1 MAETRA
7 QGLSGIGSPAPL
19 KKAAEWAGE
28 GRKVALATV
37 VETWGSSPC
46 PPGSQMTINDKA
58 GFAGSVS
65 GGCIE
70 TSVVSE
76 SLEALRE
83 GKPALLSYGVS
94 DEEGHAAGLACGG
107 TVNVFVEPMDSALLA
122 AFQGLKPFVRAVG
135 LASGRWATLRGDKIS
150 GPLALEGV
158 VLEQA
163 RAAARDGNCRIARS
177 GDESVFIQP
186 VPPPLRMLIVGAVR
200 IAQTLAPMAVEAG
213 FEVTVIDPRRAFAAP
228 ERFPAFAVVREWP
241 DKALPV
247 LGLDP
252 GTAVVALTHDAK
264 PDDMALGLALRSD
277 AFYVGAL
284 GSRRTHAKRT
294 ARLKEAGYTD
304 AEIARICAPIGLDIG
319 ARTPAEIAVAILAE
333 VIAAKNEK
341 FIRERSAARGTCA
354 G

>member
-1 MAETRA
+1 M
-7 QGLSGIGSPAPL
+7 
-19 KKAAEWAGE
+19 
-28 GRKVALATV
+28 TV
-37 VETWGSSPC
+37 
-46 PPGSQMTINDKA
+46 NDKA

-70 TSVVSE
+70 SAVVSE
-76 SLEALRE
+76 ALEVLRE

-94 DEEGHAAGLACGG
+94 DEQGHAAGLACGG
-107 TVNVFVEPMDSALLA
+107 TVSVFVEPMDAAVLT
-122 AFQGLKPFVRAVG
+122 AFQGPKPFVRAVG
-135 LASGRWATLRGDKIS
+135 LTSGRWAAVRGNQAT
-150 GPLALEGV
+150 GPLALEGPA
-158 VLEQA
+158 LAEA
-163 RAAARDGNCRIARS
+163 RAAAQDGNCRVEWS
-177 GDESVFIQP
+177 GPEPVFVQP

-213 FEVTVIDPRRAFAAP
+213 FEVTVIDPRRAFATP

-241 DKALPV
+241 DKALPE

-264 PDDMALGLALRSD
+264 PDDMALGLALRSE

-284 GSRRTHAKRT
+284 GSRRTHAKRV

-319 ARTPAEIAVAILAE
+319 ARTPAEIAVSILAE
-333 VIAAKNEK
+333 VIAAKNDK
-341 FIRERSAARGTCA
+341 FIRVRNEKRANP
-354 G
+354 

>member
-1 MAETRA
+1 MADA
-7 QGLSGIGSPAPL
+7 QGLFGIGSPAPL

-28 GRKVALATV
+28 GLKVALATV

-76 SLEALRE
+76 SLDVLRE
-83 GKPALLSYGVS
+83 GKPQLLNYGIS
-94 DEEGHAAGLACGG
+94 DEQGHAAGLACGG
-107 TVNVFVEPMDSALLA
+107 TVNVFVEPMDSDLLT
-122 AFQGLKPFVRAVG
+122 AFRGPKPFVRAVG
-135 LASGRWATLRGDKIS
+135 LMSGRWAVMRGDKVS
-150 GPLALEGV
+150 GPLALDNAALTEV
-158 VLEQA
+158 
-163 RAAARDGNCRIARS
+163 RAAAGDGNCRMARS
-177 GDESVFIQP
+177 GEEPLFIQP

-200 IAQTLAPMAVEAG
+200 IAQALAPMAVEAG
-213 FEVTVIDPRRAFAAP
+213 FEVTVIDPRRAFATQ

-241 DKALPV
+241 DKALPE
-247 LGLDP
+247 LGLDS

-284 GSRRTHAKRT
+284 GSRKNHAKRT
-294 ARLKEAGYTD
+294 ERLKDAGYTE

-319 ARTPAEIAVAILAE
+319 ARTPAEIAVSILAE
-333 VIAAKNEK
+333 VIAAKNAK
-341 FIRERSAARGTCA
+341 FLRR
-354 G
+354 

>member
-1 MAETRA
+1 MAESTA

-19 KKAAEWAGE
+19 RKASEWAAA

-46 PPGSQMTINDKA
+46 PAGSQMTVNDKA

-70 TSVVSE
+70 SAVVSE
-76 SLEALRE
+76 ALEVLRE

-94 DEEGHAAGLACGG
+94 DEQGHAAGLACGG
-107 TVNVFVEPMDSALLA
+107 TVSVFVEPMDAAVLA
-122 AFQGLKPFVRAVG
+122 AFQGPKPFVRAVG
-135 LASGRWATLRGDKIS
+135 LATGRWAAVRGNQAT
-150 GPLALEGV
+150 GPLALEGPA
-158 VLEQA
+158 LAEA
-163 RAAARDGNCRIARS
+163 RAAAQDGNCRVERS
-177 GDESVFIQP
+177 GPEPVFVQP
-186 VPPPLRMLIVGAVR
+186 VPPPLRLLIVGAVR

-213 FEVTVIDPRRAFAAP
+213 FEVTVIDPRRAFATP

-241 DKALPV
+241 DKALPE

-284 GSRRTHAKRT
+284 GSRRTHAKRV

-319 ARTPAEIAVAILAE
+319 ARTPAEIAVSILAE
-333 VIAAKNEK
+333 VIAAKNDK
-341 FIRERSAARGTCA
+341 FIRVRNEKRANP
-354 G
+354 

>member
-1 MAETRA
+1 MAEPPA

-19 KKAAEWAGE
+19 RKASEWAAA

-46 PPGSQMTINDKA
+46 PAGSQMTVNDKA

-70 TSVVSE
+70 SAVVSE
-76 SLEALRE
+76 ALEVLRE
-83 GKPALLSYGVS
+83 GKPALLGYGVS
-94 DEEGHAAGLACGG
+94 DEQGHAAGLACGG
-107 TVNVFVEPMDSALLA
+107 TVSVFVEPMDAAVLA
-122 AFQGLKPFVRAVG
+122 AFQGPKPFVRAVG
-135 LASGRWATLRGDKIS
+135 LTSGRWAALRGNQAT
-150 GPLALEGV
+150 GPLTLEGPA
-158 VLEQA
+158 LAEA
-163 RAAARDGNCRIARS
+163 RAAAQDGNCRVERS
-177 GDESVFIQP
+177 GPEPVFVQP
-186 VPPPLRMLIVGAVR
+186 VPPLLRMLIVGAVR

-213 FEVTVIDPRRAFAAP
+213 FEVTVIDPRRAFATP

-241 DKALPV
+241 DKALPE

-264 PDDMALGLALRSD
+264 PDDMALGLALRSE

-284 GSRRTHAKRT
+284 GSRRTHAKRV

-319 ARTPAEIAVAILAE
+319 ARTPAEIAVSILAE
-333 VIAAKNEK
+333 VIAAKNDK
-341 FIRERSAARGTCA
+341 FIRVRNEKRANR
-354 G
+354 

>member
-1 MAETRA
+1 MAEPPA

-19 KKAAEWAGE
+19 RKASEWAAA

-46 PPGSQMTINDKA
+46 PAGSQMTVNDKA

-70 TSVVSE
+70 SAVVSE
-76 SLEALRE
+76 ALEVLRE

-94 DEEGHAAGLACGG
+94 DEQGHAAGLACGG
-107 TVNVFVEPMDSALLA
+107 TVSVFVEPMDAAVLT
-122 AFQGLKPFVRAVG
+122 AFQGPKPFVRAVG
-135 LASGRWATLRGDKIS
+135 LTSGRWAAVRGNQAT
-150 GPLALEGV
+150 GPLALEGPA
-158 VLEQA
+158 LAEA
-163 RAAARDGNCRIARS
+163 RAAAQDGNCRVEWS
-177 GDESVFIQP
+177 GPEPVFVQP

-213 FEVTVIDPRRAFAAP
+213 FEVTVIDPRRAFATP

-241 DKALPV
+241 DKALPE

-264 PDDMALGLALRSD
+264 PDDMALGLALRSE

-284 GSRRTHAKRT
+284 GSRRTHAKRV

-319 ARTPAEIAVAILAE
+319 ARTPAEIAVSILAE
-333 VIAAKNEK
+333 VIAAKNDK
-341 FIRERSAARGTCA
+341 FIRVRNEKRANP
-354 G
+354 

>member
-1 MAETRA
+1 MADSGA

-19 KKAAEWAGE
+19 KQAAEWVGE
-28 GRKVALATV
+28 GRRVALATV

-46 PPGSQMTINDKA
+46 PPGSQMTISDKA

-76 SLEALRE
+76 SLEVLRE
-83 GKPALLSYGVS
+83 GKPTLLSYGVS
-94 DEEGHAAGLACGG
+94 DEQGHAAGLACGG
-107 TVNVFVEPMDSALLA
+107 TVNVFVEPMGSDLLA
-122 AFQGLKPFVRAVG
+122 AFQGPKPFVRAVG
-135 LASGRWATLRGDKIS
+135 LTSGRWALMRGGKVS
-150 GPLALEGV
+150 GPLALEGAA
-158 VLEQA
+158 LAEA
-163 RAAARDGNCRIARS
+163 RAAAGDGNCRIAR
-177 GDESVFIQP
+177 GGEESLFIQP

-213 FEVTVIDPRRAFAAP
+213 FEVTVIDPRRAFATQ

-241 DKALPV
+241 DQALPH
-247 LGLDP
+247 LGLDS

-284 GSRRTHAKRT
+284 GSRKNHAKRT
-294 ARLKEAGYTD
+294 QRLKDAGYTE
-304 AEIARICAPIGLDIG
+304 AEIARICAPVGLDIG
-319 ARTPAEIAVAILAE
+319 ARTPAEIAVSILAE
-333 VIAAKNEK
+333 VIAAKNAK
-341 FIRERSAARGTCA
+341 FLRR
-354 G
+354 

>member
-1 MAETRA
+1 MAENRA

-19 KKAAEWAGE
+19 KQAAEWAGE
-28 GRKVALATV
+28 GRRVALATV

-46 PPGSQMTINDKA
+46 PPGSQMTISDKA

-76 SLEALRE
+76 SLEVLRE

-94 DEEGHAAGLACGG
+94 DEEGYAAGLACGG
-107 TVNVFVEPMDSALLA
+107 TVNVFVEPMDAALLA
-122 AFQGLKPFVRAVG
+122 AFQGPKPFVRAVG
-135 LASGRWATLRGDKIS
+135 LTSGRWALVRGDKVS
-150 GPLALEGV
+150 GPLALAGAALAE
-158 VLEQA
+158 A
-163 RAAARDGNCRIARS
+163 RAAARGGNCRIERS
-177 GDESVFIQP
+177 GEEPLFIQP

-200 IAQTLAPMAVEAG
+200 IAQTLAPIAVEAG

-241 DKALPV
+241 DKALPA

-264 PDDMALGLALRSD
+264 PDDMALGLALRSS

-284 GSRRTHAKRT
+284 GSRKTHANRI
-294 ARLKEAGYTD
+294 ARLQEAGYTE
-304 AEIARICAPIGLDIG
+304 AEIARICAPVGLDIG

-333 VIAAKNEK
+333 VIAAKNGK
-341 FIRERSAARGTCA
+341 FIRR
-354 G
+354 

>member
-1 MAETRA
+1 
-7 QGLSGIGSPAPL
+7 
-19 KKAAEWAGE
+19 
-28 GRKVALATV
+28 
-37 VETWGSSPC
+37 
-46 PPGSQMTINDKA
+46 MTISDKA

-76 SLEALRE
+76 SLEVLRE
-83 GKPALLSYGVS
+83 GKPTLLSYGVS
-94 DEEGHAAGLACGG
+94 DEQGYAAGLACGG

-122 AFQGLKPFVRAVG
+122 AFQGPKPFVRAVG
-135 LASGRWATLRGDKIS
+135 LTSGRWALVRGDTVS
-150 GPLALEGV
+150 GPLALEGAA
-158 VLEQA
+158 LAET
-163 RAAARDGNCRIARS
+163 RAAARDGNCRIERS
-177 GDESVFIQP
+177 GEEPLFIQP
-186 VPPPLRMLIVGAVR
+186 VPPPLRMFVVGAVR
-200 IAQTLAPMAVEAG
+200 IAQTLAPIAVEAG

-241 DKALPV
+241 DKALSA

-264 PDDMALGLALRSD
+264 PDDMALGLALRSG

-294 ARLKEAGYTD
+294 QRLKEAGYTE
-304 AEIARICAPIGLDIG
+304 AEIARICAPVGLDIG

-333 VIAAKNEK
+333 VIAAKNGK
-341 FIRERSAARGTCA
+341 FVRR
-354 G
+354 